1 MTRRAV
7 EVLQECIDLME
18 RKGQDYNSIPQAD
31 YYDAV
36 GGDKALFVMI
46 WQKVQRIRSLL
57 ELPGESNFEGI
68 DDSLRDLINYA
79 SFMVEYRE
87 GKMEGQ
93 STSSPIY
100 LCDECDCLGAEECG
114 CDIFE

>member
-1 MTRRAV
+1 M
-7 EVLQECIDLME
+7 
-18 RKGQDYNSIPQAD
+18 
-31 YYDAV
+31 

-93 STSSPIY
+93 PGSKK
-100 LCDECDCLGAEECG
+100 DG
-114 CDIFE
+114 CDIEWSMKHSFTCGNTRIPVKAI